1 MIIPRHLLRL
11 LFLLVCPS
19 YVLSASSDGKNPLYF
34 AAEKYPTK
42 NIPPESPLCFKFY
55 VENVQ
60 ARLNEQLNRLKDK
73 YTSLFDYKIERKG
86 TNHYVLQAKAR
97 EQNGNVIE
105 FFYSSDPV
113 ACNEYQ
119 LEKGKFKTQSASS
132 TISNTL
138 KPNVI
143 QSSNLEFTLGNFIVY
158 GEEVYYINDIKKG
171 DYKLFLQVNEKIE
184 KSGRKLKLLVVV
196 NNNGGLIDEALSIG
210 KYLRSHYIKTAAAVR
225 CASACVYVF
234 AGGVER
240 YSYMDTQFGLH
251 QVRYASGYQGTVSM
265 GQELVAQ
272 LFDYLDMMGVN
283 PKIVSLQ
290 SKVDPYDI
298 KWINQYEAN
307 GLKLVTSI
315 KENYDTDVPNLAKIA
330 QVDPKMLTGDDDDTS
345 ALQSEQEKQ
354 LQEFIT
360 FMRYLLQ

>member
-1 MIIPRHLLRL
+1 MIIPRHILPM

-171 DYKLFLQVNEKIE
+171 DYKLFLQMNEKIE